1 MKYGIRTR
9 LIAGFLFILI
19 LGSGVSMGI
28 LALLS
33 HTINQL
39 NDVIKTSDV
48 IAHKGLELR
57 FDMMTMSDAMRG
69 YIINP
74 ADNSEF
80 DRKKAA
86 DDKFLS
92 DAEEITK
99 LSTYGE
105 VADRIHEAEQMDSAV
120 VNRLEDEVL
129 EHVSNGD
136 LEGAKK
142 KYNEDYLPVRRK
154 QEDVIQKM
162 EQYTIDAKN
171 SAYQSAQKTFNT
183 AKIATWILLG
193 CLIVSG
199 IAMSL
204 VLAKGLSVPVVRM
217 AASANKAARG
227 DLMDSLDYD
236 SRGDEVGELSRSM
249 NAMYAY
255 LKDMSAVANTIA
267 EGNLAVK
274 VEPRSGED
282 MFGNAFKRMAE
293 SLQRMIGEIK
303 RAASQVATSADEISA
318 SSVQITKGAET
329 QSSSTDQTSSTMVEI
344 ASQIDSVARSSQG
357 LASKVSE
364 TSSSIQEIG
373 VTIDQVAKNADSLL
387 SSVEETSATIEQ
399 MAVTVQGISGK
410 LVKVDEVSRDAAKIA
425 SEGGTELSRMITG
438 IGASSKDISKI
449 VKIIE
454 EIADQTN
461 LLALN
466 AAIEAARA
474 GDAGKG
480 FAVVAE
486 EVKRLAERSMN
497 STREISVFIE
507 NVQKDTG
514 EAVELTQGVLRQI
527 VDSVT
532 KTSGLVSE
540 VSVASQEQSNGAN
553 QILRTATGMQ
563 QLTRDVAGA
572 AKEQS
577 EGARGIMK
585 SVEVMNQMTKQVA
598 DACGEQKRGGDMV
611 VKAVES
617 IAQVAQQNLSAT
629 EQLSRATESLAK
641 EADRLQKM
649 AEMFRI

>member
-1 MKYGIRTR
+1 
-9 LIAGFLFILI
+9 
-19 LGSGVSMGI
+19 
-28 LALLS
+28 
-33 HTINQL
+33 
-39 NDVIKTSDV
+39 
-48 IAHKGLELR
+48 
-57 FDMMTMSDAMRG
+57 
-69 YIINP
+69 
-74 ADNSEF
+74 
-80 DRKKAA
+80 
-86 DDKFLS
+86 
-92 DAEEITK
+92 
-99 LSTYGE
+99 
-105 VADRIHEAEQMDSAV
+105 
-120 VNRLEDEVL
+120 
-129 EHVSNGD
+129 
-136 LEGAKK
+136 
-142 KYNEDYLPVRRK
+142 
-154 QEDVIQKM
+154 
-162 EQYTIDAKN
+162 
-171 SAYQSAQKTFNT
+171 
-183 AKIATWILLG
+183 
-193 CLIVSG
+193 
-199 IAMSL
+199 
-204 VLAKGLSVPVVRM
+204 
-217 AASANKAARG
+217 
-227 DLMDSLDYD
+227 
-236 SRGDEVGELSRSM
+236 
-249 NAMYAY
+249 
-255 LKDMSAVANTIA
+255 
-267 EGNLAVK
+267 
-274 VEPRSGED
+274 
-282 MFGNAFKRMAE
+282 
-293 SLQRMIGEIK
+293 
-303 RAASQVATSADEISA
+303 
-318 SSVQITKGAET
+318 
-329 QSSSTDQTSSTMVEI
+329 
-344 ASQIDSVARSSQG
+344 
-357 LASKVSE
+357 
-364 TSSSIQEIG
+364 
-373 VTIDQVAKNADSLL
+373 
-387 SSVEETSATIEQ
+387 
-399 MAVTVQGISGK
+399 
-410 LVKVDEVSRDAAKIA
+410 VKVDEVSRDAAKIA

-553 QILRTATGMQ
+553 QILRTATNMQ
-563 QLTRDVAGA
+563 QMTRDVAGA

-577 EGARGIMK
+577 EGTRGIMK